1 MARSTPIAQ
10 LKQTRQPE
18 SDENELVNEI
28 LQELEEGNQPQKQP
42 QSKPQPPKQQK
53 PARVEPSKEELLL
66 AQQQQYEE
74 QMRYQQ
80 QEYEKLLQEQQQRE
94 QELHEK
100 ASEEMQIMEKKYE
113 QQLESQQ
120 KENEKIKETIPPVPT
135 LEEIET
141 KLNNEKELPLK
152 EKILQLVKTPL
163 VVCMIVL
170 LLSLNMTTKVI
181 STCLPNSDFIMNN
194 VTIFTLL
201 IKSLLGGSLFLASN
215 FVL

>member
-1 MARSTPIAQ
+1 MARSTPISQ
-10 LKQTRQPE
+10 LKQTNKPQ

-28 LQELEEGNQPQKQP
+28 LQELEEGNQTKPQKQS
-42 QSKPQPPKQQK
+42 QQPLPKQQK
-53 PARVEPSKEELLL
+53 PVQEEPSKEELLL

-113 QQLESQQ
+113 EQLESQQ
-120 KENEKIKETIPPVPT
+120 KENEKLQETIPAVPT
-135 LEEIET
+135 REEIEN
-141 KLNNEKELPLK
+141 KLNTDKELPLK
-152 EKILQLVKTPL
+152 DKILNFVKTPL
-163 VVCMIVL
+163 VVCVIVL
-170 LLSLNMTTKVI
+170 LLSLNVTTKVI
-181 STCLPNSDFIMNN
+181 STCLPNSEFVMNN

-201 IKSLLGGSLFLASN
+201 VKSLLGGSLFLVSN

>member
-10 LKQTRQPE
+10 LKQTNQPQ

-28 LQELEEGNQPQKQP
+28 LQELEEGNQTKPKSQ
-42 QSKPQPPKQQK
+42 PQPPKQHK
-53 PARVEPSKEELLL
+53 PVPEEPSKEELLL

-74 QMRYQQ
+74 RMRYQQ

-120 KENEKIKETIPPVPT
+120 KENEKLQENVPPVPT
-135 LEEIET
+135 REEIET
-141 KLNNEKELPLK
+141 KLNTDKELPLK
-152 EKILQLVKTPL
+152 DKILQFIKAPL
-163 VVCMIVL
+163 VVCVIVL
-170 LLSLNMTTKVI
+170 LLSLNVTTKVI
-181 STCLPNSDFIMNN
+181 STCLPNSEFIMNN

-201 IKSLLGGSLFLASN
+201 IKSLLGGSLFLVSSFA
-215 FVL
+215 V